1 MYNSKNYAEQGG
13 ERTVIGGALV
23 FEVGATIEG
32 FPGAANQADSTATT
46 VATLKDD
53 FNALLSKLKTAGLMA
68 ADAPDSS
75 GGDI

>member
-1 MYNSKNYAEQGG
+1 MYNSKNYTEQGG
-13 ERTVIGGALV
+13 ERTIIGGALV
-23 FEVGATIEG
+23 FEEGATIEG

-68 ADAPDSS
+68 ADAPDSN